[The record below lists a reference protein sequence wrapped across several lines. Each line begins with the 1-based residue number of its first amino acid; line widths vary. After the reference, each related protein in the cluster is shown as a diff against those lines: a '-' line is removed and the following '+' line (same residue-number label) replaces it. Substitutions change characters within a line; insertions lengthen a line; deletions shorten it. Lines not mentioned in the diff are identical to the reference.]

1 MIYRSLASSAG
12 TVVNEFSSTENWT
25 AALSDPSQHL
35 TFLAVGAVVAIV
47 VIAIVGVI
55 LAQLCLMPS
64 RRCSGGYAQMKGR
77 STGAFWLAAGFILFI
92 AIHYGSQN
100 GGHGVGV
107 PILQGLLAHVGV
119 GS

>member
-1 MIYRSLASSAG
+1 MSNIVG
-12 TVVNEFSSTENWT
+12 TVVSEFSSTENWT
-25 AALSDPSQHL
+25 VALSDPSQHL
-35 TFLAVGAVVAIV
+35 TFLAVGALAAIV
-47 VIAIVGVI
+47 VLVI
-55 LAQLCLMPS
+55 GATILGQLCLMPT

-77 STGAFWLAAGFILFI
+77 STGAFWIAGGFIIFI

-107 PILQGLLAHVGV
+107 LILQGLLAHVGV